1 MSTVDVAPATSASH
15 DVDAP
20 ESRSGLEP
28 WRLAELPVAP
38 NPQGLA
44 WLGSVGPGVIIL
56 GASIG
61 SGEFLLGPAVFVR
74 YGLTLLWVVGIA
86 AVLQTLFN
94 MELMRYTM
102 ATGEP
107 VFTGFMR
114 TRPSKTFWAWIYA
127 ALYFLQVGWPG
138 WAGAAAG
145 AMFFLFTGSLVVE
158 ATDQQTAY
166 WIGVA
171 AFLASAGVLM
181 IGKRV
186 ERTLEILNWILVAAI
201 MSTFVVLCVVF
212 VAPRTWI
219 AAMTG
224 FIGLDPTTRTFTF
237 LPSGVDFF
245 LLGAFVGYCGGGG
258 VANLT
263 LSNWARDKGYGMS
276 KLAGYIPAAVGGHKV
291 PLAHT
296 GFKFT
301 PDAEAMAR
309 WRGWWR
315 IAVADQWGVY
325 FIGVVLGMMLPGML
339 YVTFLASGQD
349 IRGLGIAAALAD
361 AMAARAPLLG
371 RLIALMGVWILL
383 KTQIDLMEG
392 MSRGL
397 TDILWTGSKR
407 LRGWRGG
414 DVRFVY
420 YSVLAAV
427 VVWGLIALRLTQ
439 PIVLLQISAN
449 MAGLVFVI
457 SALHLLYVNNVL
469 LPKELRP
476 SVWRNAALVAMAV
489 FYGFFVSLWIYSM
502 VT

>member
-1 MSTVDVAPATSASH
+1 MSTVDVGPVTSASH

-56 GASIG
+56 GAAIG

-114 TRPSKTFWAWIYA
+114 TRPSKTFWAWFYA

-145 AMFFLFTGSLVVE
+145 AIFFLFTGTLVVE

-166 WIGVA
+166 FIGVA

-181 IGKRV
+181 IGRRV

-201 MSTFVVLCVVF
+201 MSTFVVLCIVF

-224 FIGLDPTTRTFTF
+224 FIGL
-237 LPSGVDFF
+237 
-245 LLGAFVGYCGGGG
+245 
-258 VANLT
+258 
-263 LSNWARDKGYGMS
+263 
-276 KLAGYIPAAVGGHKV
+276 
-291 PLAHT
+291 
-296 GFKFT
+296 
-301 PDAEAMAR
+301 
-309 WRGWWR
+309 
-315 IAVADQWGVY
+315 
-325 FIGVVLGMMLPGML
+325 
-339 YVTFLASGQD
+339 
-349 IRGLGIAAALAD
+349 
-361 AMAARAPLLG
+361 
-371 RLIALMGVWILL
+371 
-383 KTQIDLMEG
+383 
-392 MSRGL
+392 
-397 TDILWTGSKR
+397 
-407 LRGWRGG
+407 
-414 DVRFVY
+414 
-420 YSVLAAV
+420 
-427 VVWGLIALRLTQ
+427 
-439 PIVLLQISAN
+439 
-449 MAGLVFVI
+449 
-457 SALHLLYVNNVL
+457 
-469 LPKELRP
+469 
-476 SVWRNAALVAMAV
+476 
-489 FYGFFVSLWIYSM
+489 
-502 VT
+502 